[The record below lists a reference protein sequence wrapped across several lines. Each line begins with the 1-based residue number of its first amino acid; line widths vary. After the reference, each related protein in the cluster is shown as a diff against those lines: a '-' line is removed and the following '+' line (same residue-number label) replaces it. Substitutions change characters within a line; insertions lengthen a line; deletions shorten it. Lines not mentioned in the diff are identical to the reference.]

1 MQSHVR
7 TYIIYTRTCSH
18 TQRGLVSLF
27 VVLAFFGFR
36 LIYRGAEIH
45 FPNDILFLC
54 LAAAFDLRKAG
65 RSRRQLQSNYVGLF
79 GDCLYSITADSMDM
93 GTVWKCAQS

>member
-1 MQSHVR
+1 M
-7 TYIIYTRTCSH
+7 
-18 TQRGLVSLF
+18 
-27 VVLAFFGFR
+27 VLAFFGFR